1 MVSIFSEE
9 KMDSKF
15 CLVLDAALY
24 FEPYTSHRKSAHHVN
39 RITGGMLDSWV
50 PRLLDHALQVFVSL

>member
-39 RITGGMLDSWV
+39 RITGGMLAHV
-50 PRLLDHALQVFVSL
+50 L